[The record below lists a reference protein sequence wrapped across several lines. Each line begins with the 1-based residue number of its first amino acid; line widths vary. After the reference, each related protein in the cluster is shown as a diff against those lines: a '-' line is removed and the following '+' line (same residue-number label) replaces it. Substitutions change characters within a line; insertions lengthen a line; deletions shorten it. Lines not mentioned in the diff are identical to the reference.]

1 MHPPNS
7 TPICIWQSI
16 VDTLGSINKKL
27 LSWGVSVNP
36 IKKENFAIKIFFQ
49 LLLNK
54 VLRSCEKV
62 ISADVKASRFILL
75 SHKEN
80 TKKYHYKVN
89 INI

>member
-1 MHPPNS
+1 MHLAGYS
-7 TPICIWQSI
+7 GYFREHQQKTFVI
-16 VDTLGSINKKL
+16 
-27 LSWGVSVNP
+27 GVSVNP
-36 IKKENFAIKIFFQ
+36 LKKENFVIKIFFQ

-54 VLRSCEKV
+54 VLKSCEKI

>member
-1 MHPPNS
+1 MHLAEYS
-7 TPICIWQSI
+7 GYFREHQQKTFVI
-16 VDTLGSINKKL
+16 
-27 LSWGVSVNP
+27 GVSVNP
-36 IKKENFAIKIFFQ
+36 LKKENFVIKIFFQ

-54 VLRSCEKV
+54 VLKSCEKI

>member
-1 MHPPNS
+1 MHLAGYS
-7 TPICIWQSI
+7 GYFREHQQKTFVI
-16 VDTLGSINKKL
+16 GA
-27 LSWGVSVNP
+27 SVNP
-36 IKKENFAIKIFFQ
+36 LKKENFVIKIFFQ

-54 VLRSCEKV
+54 VLKSCEKI